1 MSAVLKPNSMYE
13 QRSDDCRI
21 GIRPVSKDPEYM
33 RGYAEQYQFDQI
45 KDAQTDIEI
54 FGNCYVR

>member
-1 MSAVLKPNSMYE
+1 MNAVLKPKSMYE
-13 QRSDDCRI
+13 QGADDCRI

-45 KDAQTDIEI
+45 KDAQTQMSQGES
-54 FGNCYVR
+54 NAN